1 MTMSDECEW
10 TTEWPKVPGWYWT
23 WKAGDERVRPMR
35 EPVHVFVAGS
45 APRQFLA
52 YVMAGSFLY
61 PAQDKGLRWGPRIDV
76 PDAPDGTPGTR
87 YAIAIRRA
95 GSVAY
100 LAERGEPGTRAGAA
114 IFTDRQTAMD
124 TMVAYLAAAAI
135 VPDAVPAIE
144 AIDDID
150 EFRGRPDTW

>member
-87 YAIAIRRA
+87 YAVAVWSGDQRFYLREDGGLTSCREAALFQGRTDADRIVAETPFAI
-95 GSVAY
+95 
-100 LAERGEPGTRAGAA
+100 LEP
-114 IFTDRQTAMD
+114 
-124 TMVAYLAAAAI
+124 
-135 VPDAVPAIE
+135 
-144 AIDDID
+144 IDDVD
-150 EFRGRPDTW
+150 AFRGREDTLL